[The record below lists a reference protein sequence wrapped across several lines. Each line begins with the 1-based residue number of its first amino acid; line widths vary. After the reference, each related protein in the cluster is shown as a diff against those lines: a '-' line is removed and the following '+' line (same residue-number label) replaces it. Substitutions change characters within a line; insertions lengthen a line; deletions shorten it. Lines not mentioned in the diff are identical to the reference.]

1 MLSFKRSSGSS
12 SIGSITPWGQE
23 GADANIIIV
32 FDVIFFRTCQRLGKA
47 FLNDTIGVCRVTK
60 RIVGRDRKAIWKVKE
75 RSAGDVTSPVPIS
88 LKKRKMGDV
97 DVASLCA
104 RTENITLGLC
114 LSLSLSLPTYGNYY
128 SKELHTFWHISSQK
142 IVNKQNAV
150 YVNNQYYF
158 KHSVV
163 QWHWFSK
170 IKHSIRTFTRRHG
183 FFFQSHR
190 RFQTLVYMSLDVW
203 SRKTDVSSVSPRNRM
218 SNGRRITR
226 IS

>member
-1 MLSFKRSSGSS
+1 MSSYKKNCRKRPKSNLESKRAIRWWCYVPGANFSKEKKNGWCGCGLSL
-12 SIGSITPWGQE
+12 
-23 GADANIIIV
+23 
-32 FDVIFFRTCQRLGKA
+32 RTY
-47 FLNDTIGVCRVTK
+47 
-60 RIVGRDRKAIWKVKE
+60 RKY
-75 RSAGDVTSPVPIS
+75 
-88 LKKRKMGDV
+88 
-97 DVASLCA
+97 
-104 RTENITLGLC
+104 TLGLC